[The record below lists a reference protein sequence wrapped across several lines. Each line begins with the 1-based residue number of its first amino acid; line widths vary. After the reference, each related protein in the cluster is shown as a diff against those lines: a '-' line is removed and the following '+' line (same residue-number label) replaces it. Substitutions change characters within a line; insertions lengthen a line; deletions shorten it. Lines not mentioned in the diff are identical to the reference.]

1 MIKRTSII
9 IYFKNPKVLKEIEK
23 ISAIKYYNK
32 KRKYAIIY
40 VNEADVE
47 ENMNLISKMKS
58 VKKVEQS
65 LVENEEYIL
74 DFDVK

>member
-1 MIKRTSII
+1 MLKRTSII
-9 IYFKNPKVLKEIEK
+9 IYFKNPKILKEIEK
-23 ISAIKYYNK
+23 ISTIMYYNK

-40 VNEADVE
+40 VNESDVE
-47 ENMNLISKMKS
+47 ENMNKISKMKS

>member
-1 MIKRTSII
+1 MLKRTSII
-9 IYFKNPKVLKEIEK
+9 IYFKNPKILKEIEK
-23 ISAIKYYNK
+23 ISTIKYYNK

-47 ENMNLISKMKS
+47 ENMSKISKMKS